1 MSQLQNKH
9 IFLFLISLSIA
20 HLKADTNTPTT
31 QENTVQELTAEQA
44 KEFVRNLSTQQVK
57 NPFVEECITCAEYL
71 DMIIH
76 QLLSININQGM
87 RLAKPL
93 EPVLGYCNG
102 IKQLPA
108 TASAQELYQALSLL
122 NECTTYIIK
131 AIEDLTGKIEEFL
144 PLNIPKEN
152 LSPQDFEEISKK
164 LETNFNVLLQKA
176 REVNQDFIGNLLM
189 NICNQL
195 SQLDRILHTINNNV
209 DNSKIVNKKDIK
221 REIVALRN
229 DIHMVQKEV
238 AGAGSNPEAIKGAFQ
253 YNKAI
258 LTYLADV
265 QAHKYRKWSLM
276 ELASALKRSRLEEDI
291 SMGELFIDIMITN
304 AELDKL
310 EKNAEKIDLTL
321 TNKAARFVGDYVIDP
336 IYRHDL
342 GLYSLAALATVG
354 SGAYFAYAF
363 DQTFFTDPTSKF
375 RKCFGYPDPTANK
388 MVSIPRAELAAT
400 IVRAFRLDPKLL
412 EQMNLDQLQAVAPA
426 TTYEEQVA
434 GMLDVKFLEAAL
446 TQAKRRITNGKIPIS
461 KFDQFL
467 SEYKTGIAA
476 IGVGLFGLAGYAYY
490 KLWTK
495 HNGEWRKKLNVWF
508 EKLKGGAIAK
518 NAEKYDMVISSI
530 TFDDIIGLEYEKS
543 LIYPHL
549 KYIKDPERW
558 DANGLTPPTGI
569 LLTGPTRAG
578 KTFFAKAIC
587 GEIHRQNPDKQIRF
601 VSIDVHDIKA
611 DGINTWMG
619 VAKMLAP
626 CVLFIDEIDLLGL
639 QRSQDKSLLSDFL
652 QALSGITEKDPKRQ
666 VIVVG
671 TTNKPEN
678 IDTALIQSGRFAL
691 EIRFKYPN
699 LKERK
704 EFILK
709 RLEKFAI
716 DPEVFEIDVDKLAR
730 ETHEKSFEDIKLM
743 MDTAFIQVGIKGQI
757 ISQDILESALDVQLR
772 RVIDIDTKQISETEK
787 RLIAAHY
794 AGQTLTHI
802 LLKMEEKIA
811 KATIRQAVVKVKEES
826 VWNQYDNKDH
836 QKQIGLDHGAVFTY
850 FEHDSYDIK
859 NEAENIKKAKT
870 FLGARI
876 AERILTNNCS
886 IHFGW
891 KKNAAYNLIKAI
903 VADGIDIKSISES
916 RQNAICDETDTR
928 LRDYEKEV
936 EVLLRE
942 HIDALA
948 AIAQELYV
956 KQTLSIDQINHI
968 IEKVEKQ
975 EMASAIP
982 SAA

>member
-20 HLKADTNTPTT
+20 HLKADTNTPDA
-31 QENTVQELTAEQA
+31 QENYVQELTAQEA
-44 KEFVRNLSTQQVK
+44 KEMAK
-57 NPFVEECITCAEYL
+57 NPFVEECKACAEYL
-71 DMIIH
+71 DMIIR
-76 QLLSININQGM
+76 QLLSINISQGM
-87 RLAKPL
+87 RLARPL
-93 EPVLGYCNG
+93 EPVLGYCNE
-102 IKQLPA
+102 IKKLPL
-108 TASAQELYQALSLL
+108 TTSAPELYQALALL

-131 AIEDLTGKIEEFL
+131 ALEDTNGKLEEFI

-152 LSPQDFEEISKK
+152 LAAQDFEEISKN
-164 LETNFNVLLQKA
+164 LETNFNSLLQKA
-176 REVNQDFIGNLLM
+176 RETNQDFIGNLLM
-189 NICNQL
+189 NVCNQL
-195 SQLDRILHTINNNV
+195 SQLDRILQTINNNV

-238 AGAGSNPEAIKGAFQ
+238 AGAGSNPDAIKGAFQ

-265 QAHKYRKWSLM
+265 QAHKYRKWSLI

-291 SMGELFIDIMITN
+291 SLGELFIDIMMTN
-304 AELDKL
+304 SELDKL

-321 TNKAARFVGDYVIDP
+321 TNRAARFVGDYVVDP
-336 IYRHDL
+336 VQRYNLHTYAMI
-342 GLYSLAALATVG
+342 LAG
-354 SGAYFAYAF
+354 GAFFGTYYFDDNF
-363 DQTFFTDPTSKF
+363 CVSKDHWFRQLFGFRTHRLKTDEGVVYQ
-375 RKCFGYPDPTANK
+375 RDPNK
-388 MVSIPRAELAAT
+388 P
-400 IVRAFRLDPKLL
+400 
-412 EQMNLDQLQAVAPA
+412 
-426 TTYEEQVA
+426 
-434 GMLDVKFLEAAL
+434 VKWL
-446 TQAKRRITNGKIPIS
+446 GKIDDFLHDQWHIVTPIGYLLCS
-461 KFDQFL
+461 AIKESAQAEWKNKKPVIAKKIGIWFD
-467 SEYKTGIAA
+467 
-476 IGVGLFGLAGYAYY
+476 
-490 KLWTK
+490 
-495 HNGEWRKKLNVWF
+495 
-508 EKLKGGAIAK
+508 KLKGGAIAK

-543 LIYPHL
+543 LVYPHL

-569 LLTGPTRAG
+569 LLTGPTRSG

-611 DGINTWMG
+611 DGIATWMG

-743 MDTAFIQVGIKGQI
+743 LDTAFIQVGIKGQI

-787 RLIAAHY
+787 RLLAAHY
-794 AGQTLTHI
+794 AGQTLVH
-802 LLKMEEKIA
+802 LLLNMEEKIA

-859 NEAENIKKAKT
+859 NESENIKKAKT

-886 IHFGW
+886 ILFGW
-891 KKNAAYNLIKAI
+891 KKNAAYNLVKAI
-903 VADGIDIKSISES
+903 VADGIDMKATSES
-916 RQNAICDETDTR
+916 RQNAICDETDAR
-928 LRDYEKEV
+928 IREFEKEV
-936 EVLLRE
+936 EALLKD
-942 HIDALA
+942 HKDTLA
-948 AIAQELYV
+948 AIAQELYT
-956 KQTLSIDQINHI
+956 KQTLTIDQITHI
-968 IEKVEKQ
+968 IAKVEGK
-975 EMASAIP
+975 EVTAPATP
-982 SAA
+982 AVA

>member
-20 HLKADTNTPTT
+20 HLKADTNIPAS
-31 QENTVQELTAEQA
+31 QENEVQELTADQAKELATSLTTEQA
-44 KEFVRNLSTQQVK
+44 KEFK
-57 NPFVEECITCAEYL
+57 NPFVDECKACAEYL
-71 DMIIH
+71 DMIIR

-102 IKQLPA
+102 IKQLPV

-122 NECTTYIIK
+122 TECTAYIIK
-131 AIEDLTGKIEEFL
+131 AIEDSSGKIEEFL
-144 PLNIPKEN
+144 PLNTPKEN
-152 LSPQDFEEISKK
+152 LTPQDFEEISKK
-164 LETNFNVLLQKA
+164 LETNFNALLQKA
-176 REVNQDFIGNLLM
+176 REVNQDFIGTLLM
-189 NICNQL
+189 HVCDQL
-195 SQLDRILHTINNNV
+195 NQLDRILQTINNNV
-209 DNSKIVNKKDIK
+209 DNSSIVNKKDIK
-221 REIVALRN
+221 KEIMALRN
-229 DIHMVQKEV
+229 DLRQVQKEV
-238 AGAGSNPEAIKGAFQ
+238 ASAGSNPDAIKGAFQ
-253 YNKAI
+253 YNKAV
-258 LTYLADV
+258 LAYLADA
-265 QAHKYRKWSLM
+265 QAHRYRKWSLM
-276 ELASALKRSRLEEDI
+276 DLASAFNRTRLDDDI
-291 SMGELFIDIMITN
+291 SLGELYIDIMMTN
-304 AELDKL
+304 GALAQL
-310 EKNAEKIDLTL
+310 EKNAEKIDLSL
-321 TNKAARFVGDYVIDP
+321 VNRSARFISDYIVDP
-336 IYRHDL
+336 LQR
-342 GLYSLAALATVG
+342 YSLDTYSMMALAAG
-354 SGAYFAYAF
+354 FYGAYYF
-363 DQTFFTDPTSKF
+363 DDYFFTDQNSLFRRIIKF
-375 RKCFGYPDPTANK
+375 RNHSLGKTAFGPIENPK
-388 MVSIPRAELAAT
+388 MPH
-400 IVRAFRLDPKLL
+400 LD
-412 EQMNLDQLQAVAPA
+412 
-426 TTYEEQVA
+426 
-434 GMLDVKFLEAAL
+434 
-446 TQAKRRITNGKIPIS
+446 
-461 KFDQFL
+461 
-467 SEYKTGIAA
+467 
-476 IGVGLFGLAGYAYY
+476 
-490 KLWTK
+490 K
-495 HNGEWRKKLNVWF
+495 HNPNFNKPIGLLGSAEGFIYDQYHSITPLGAGLCFLIVNQLKAEWKDKKPKIIKRLGVWF
-508 EKLKGGAIAK
+508 DKLKGGAIAK
-518 NAEKYDMVISSI
+518 NAEKYDFVISSI

-543 LIYPHL
+543 LVYPHL

-794 AGQTLTHI
+794 AGQTLAHI
-802 LLKMEEKIA
+802 LLNMEEKIA
-811 KATIRQAVVKVKEES
+811 KTTIRQAVVKVKEES

-859 NEAENIKKAKT
+859 NETENIKKAKT

-903 VADGIDIKSISES
+903 VADGIDIKATSES
-916 RQNAICDETDTR
+916 RQNAICDETDAR
-928 LRDYEKEV
+928 LRDYEKEI

-942 HIDALA
+942 HVDALA
-948 AIAQELYV
+948 AIAKELYA
-956 KQTLSIDQINHI
+956 KQTLTIDQITHI

-975 EMASAIP
+975 EMALPAP
-982 SAA
+982 SAANA

>member
-1 MSQLQNKH
+1 MSPLQNKH

-20 HLKADTNTPTT
+20 HLKADTNTLVS
-31 QENTVQELTAEQA
+31 QENETQELTAEQA
-44 KEFVRNLSTQQVK
+44 KELAHNLATQQAKEHK
-57 NPFVEECITCAEYL
+57 NPFVDECRACAEYL
-71 DMIIH
+71 DMIIR
-76 QLLSININQGM
+76 QLVSININQGM

-93 EPVLGYCNG
+93 EPVLGYCNT
-102 IKQLPA
+102 IKQLPV

-122 NECTTYIIK
+122 NECTTYIVK
-131 AIEDLTGKIEEFL
+131 AIEDSTGKIEEFL
-144 PLNIPKEN
+144 PLNMSKDN
-152 LSPQDFEEISKK
+152 LNTQDFEEISKK
-164 LETNFNVLLQKA
+164 LETNFNALLQKA
-176 REVNQDFIGNLLM
+176 REVNQDFIGTLLM
-189 NICNQL
+189 HVCDQL
-195 SQLDRILHTINNNV
+195 NQLDRILQTINNNV
-209 DNSKIVNKKDIK
+209 DNSSIVNKKDIK
-221 REIVALRN
+221 KEIMALRN
-229 DIHMVQKEV
+229 DLRQVQKEV
-238 AGAGSNPEAIKGAFQ
+238 ASAGSDPDAIKGAFQ
-253 YNKAI
+253 YNKAV
-258 LTYLADV
+258 LTYLADA
-265 QAHKYRKWSLM
+265 QAHKYRKWSLID
-276 ELASALKRSRLEEDI
+276 LATAFKRSRLDDDI
-291 SMGELFIDIMITN
+291 SLGELYIDIMMTN
-304 AELDKL
+304 GALAQL
-310 EKNAEKIDLTL
+310 EKNAEKIDLSMVNRT
-321 TNKAARFVGDYVIDP
+321 ARFVSDYIVDP
-336 IYRHDL
+336 LQR
-342 GLYSLAALATVG
+342 YSLDTYSMMAVAAG
-354 SGAYFAYAF
+354 FYGAYYF
-363 DQTFFTDPTSKF
+363 DDYFFTDQNSLFRRIIKF
-375 RKCFGYPDPTANK
+375 RNHSLGKTAFGPIENPK
-388 MVSIPRAELAAT
+388 MPH
-400 IVRAFRLDPKLL
+400 LDPHNPNFNKPIGLL
-412 EQMNLDQLQAVAPA
+412 GSVEGFIYDQYHSITPLG
-426 TTYEEQVA
+426 A
-434 GMLDVKFLEAAL
+434 GLCFLIANQLKSEW
-446 TQAKRRITNGKIPIS
+446 KDKKPKII
-461 KFDQFL
+461 
-467 SEYKTGIAA
+467 
-476 IGVGLFGLAGYAYY
+476 
-490 KLWTK
+490 
-495 HNGEWRKKLNVWF
+495 KKMGVWF
-508 EKLKGGAIAK
+508 DKLKGGAIAK
-518 NAEKYDMVISSI
+518 NAEKYDFVISSI

-794 AGQTLTHI
+794 AGQTLAHI
-802 LLKMEEKIA
+802 LLNMEEKIA

-903 VADGIDIKSISES
+903 VADGIDIKATSES
-916 RQNAICDETDTR
+916 RQNAICDETDAR
-928 LRDYEKEV
+928 LREYEKEI

-942 HIDALA
+942 HKDALA
-948 AIAQELYV
+948 AIAQELYA
-956 KQTLSIDQINHI
+956 KQTLTIDQINHI
-968 IEKVEKQ
+968 IEKIEKQ
-975 EMASAIP
+975 ELALAT
-982 SAA
+982 AVA

>member
-1 MSQLQNKH
+1 MSPLQNKL

-20 HLKADTNTPTT
+20 DLKADTNTLIS
-31 QENTVQELTAEQA
+31 QENEIQELSAEQA
-44 KEFVRNLSTQQVK
+44 KDLANDLAAQQTKEHK
-57 NPFVEECITCAEYL
+57 NPFVDECRACAEYL
-71 DMIIH
+71 DMIIR
-76 QLLSININQGM
+76 QLVSININQGM

-93 EPVLGYCNG
+93 EPVLGYCNT
-102 IKQLPA
+102 IKLLPV
-108 TASAQELYQALSLL
+108 TASAQELYQALLLL
-122 NECTTYIIK
+122 NECTTYIVK
-131 AIEDLTGKIEEFL
+131 AIEDSTGKIEEFL
-144 PLNIPKEN
+144 PLNMPKDN
-152 LSPQDFEEISKK
+152 LNTQDFEEISKK
-164 LETNFNVLLQKA
+164 LETNFNALLQKA
-176 REVNQDFIGNLLM
+176 REVNQDFIGTLLM
-189 NICNQL
+189 HVCDQL
-195 SQLDRILHTINNNV
+195 NQLDRILQTINNNV
-209 DNSKIVNKKDIK
+209 DNSSIVNKKDIK
-221 REIVALRN
+221 KEIMALRN
-229 DIHMVQKEV
+229 DLRQVQKEV
-238 AGAGSNPEAIKGAFQ
+238 ASAGSDPDAIKGAFQ
-253 YNKAI
+253 YNKAV
-258 LTYLADV
+258 LTYLADA
-265 QAHKYRKWSLM
+265 QAHKYRKWSLQD
-276 ELASALKRSRLEEDI
+276 LATAFKRSRLDDDI
-291 SMGELFIDIMITN
+291 SLGELYIDIMMTN
-304 AELDKL
+304 GSLAQL
-310 EKNAEKIDLTL
+310 EKNAEKIDLSMVNRT
-321 TNKAARFVGDYVIDP
+321 ARFVGDYVVEP
-336 IYRHDL
+336 IQRYNLHTYGMVAL
-342 GLYSLAALATVG
+342 GTAFFG
-354 SGAYFAYAF
+354 SYYF
-363 DQTFFTDPTSKF
+363 DDNFFTDQNSWF
-375 RKCFGYPDPTANK
+375 RKAFGFRTH
-388 MVSIPRAELAAT
+388 R
-400 IVRAFRLDPKLL
+400 VRTD
-412 EQMNLDQLQAVAPA
+412 NG
-426 TTYEEQVA
+426 T
-434 GMLDVKFLEAAL
+434 FLE
-446 TQAKRRITNGKIPIS
+446 KDPNKPVKWVGKIDDFLHDQWHIVTPIGYLLCTAIKDS
-461 KFDQFL
+461 VQAEWKD
-467 SEYKTGIAA
+467 KKPKIA
-476 IGVGLFGLAGYAYY
+476 
-490 KLWTK
+490 
-495 HNGEWRKKLNVWF
+495 KKLGIWF
-508 EKLKGGAIAK
+508 DKLKGGAIAK
-518 NAEKYDMVISSI
+518 NAEKYDFVISSI
-530 TFDDIIGLEYEKS
+530 TFDDVIGLEYEKS

-716 DPEVFEIDVDKLAR
+716 DPAVFEIDVDKLAR

-794 AGQTLTHI
+794 AGQTLSHI
-802 LLKMEEKIA
+802 LLNMEEKIA

-891 KKNAAYNLIKAI
+891 KKNAAYNLIKTI
-903 VADGIDIKSISES
+903 VADGIDLKSTSES
-916 RQNAICDETDTR
+916 RQNAICDETDAR
-928 LRDYEKEV
+928 LREYEKEI
-936 EVLLRE
+936 EVILRE
-942 HIDALA
+942 HKDTLA

-956 KQTLSIDQINHI
+956 KQTLTIDQINHI
-968 IEKVEKQ
+968 IEKIEKQ
-975 EMASAIP
+975 EVAPTTSVA
-982 SAA
+982 

>member
-1 MSQLQNKH
+1 MSQFKNKY
-9 IFLFLISLSIA
+9 IFLLLISLSIA
-20 HLKADTNTPTT
+20 NLKADTNTTNAPVE
-31 QENTVQELTAEQA
+31 QDSYIQELTAEQA
-44 KEFVRNLSTQQVK
+44 KELAD
-57 NPFVEECITCAEYL
+57 NPFVAECKACAEYL
-71 DMIIH
+71 DMIIR
-76 QLLSININQGM
+76 QLISININQNM

-93 EPVLGYCNG
+93 EPVLGYCND
-102 IKQLPA
+102 IKQLPV
-108 TASAQELYQALSLL
+108 TASAQELYQTLSLL
-122 NECTTYIIK
+122 NESCNYIIK
-131 AIEDLTGKIEEFL
+131 AIEDTTGKTEEFL
-144 PLNIPKEN
+144 PLNAPKEN
-152 LSPQDFEEISKK
+152 LNGQDFEDISKK
-164 LETNFNVLLQKA
+164 LETSFNALVQKT
-176 REVNQDFIGNLLM
+176 REVNQDFVGNLLM
-189 NICNQL
+189 HVCDQL
-195 SQLDRILHTINNNV
+195 NQLDRILQLINNNV
-209 DNSKIVNKKDIK
+209 DNSAIVNKKDIK
-221 REIVALRN
+221 KEIMALRN
-229 DIHMVQKEV
+229 DLRQVQKGV
-238 AGAGSNPEAIKGAFQ
+238 AGAGSDLDAIRGAFQ
-253 YNKAI
+253 YNKVVLA
-258 LTYLADV
+258 YLMDA
-265 QAHKYRKWSLM
+265 QNHRYRKWSLM
-276 ELASALKRSRLEEDI
+276 DLATAFKRNRLEEDI
-291 SMGELFIDIMITN
+291 SPAELYIDIMMTN
-304 AELDKL
+304 GGLAQL
-310 EKNAEKIDLTL
+310 EKNAEKIDLSF
-321 TNKAARFVGDYVIDP
+321 TNRAARFVGDNIVDP
-336 IYRHDL
+336 IYRYDL
-342 GLYSLAALATVG
+342 GLFSLAALTTVG
-354 SGAYFAYAF
+354 TGTYVAYAF
-363 DQTFFTDPTSKF
+363 DQTFFKSPLSPF
-375 RKCFGYPDPTANK
+375 RKLFGYPDPTINK
-388 MVSIPRAELAAT
+388 MLSVPPQSIIAAIARAY
-400 IVRAFRLDPKLL
+400 RLDPKIA
-412 EQMNLDQLQAVAPA
+412 EQINAATLMPVQPAGNYEDQVD
-426 TTYEEQVA
+426 
-434 GMLDVKFLEAAL
+434 GILDVKMLEAAL
-446 TQAKRRITNGKIPIS
+446 TQAKRRITNGIIPIS

-467 SEYKTGIAA
+467 SEHKTGTAA
-476 IGVGLFGLAGYAYY
+476 VGVGLFGLATYAYY
-490 KLWTK
+490 KIWAK
-495 HNGEWRKKLNVWF
+495 HGNDWKKNLNRWF

-518 NAEKYDMVISSI
+518 NAEKYDFVISSI

-704 EFILK
+704 EFIRK

-716 DPEVFEIDVDKLAR
+716 DPEVFEIDIDKLAR
-730 ETHEKSFEDIKLM
+730 ETHEKSFEDIKLV

-802 LLKMEEKIA
+802 LLNMEEKIA
-811 KATIRQAVVKVKEES
+811 KTTIRQAVVKVKEES
-826 VWNQYDNKDH
+826 VWTQYDNKDH
-836 QKQIGLDHGAVFTY
+836 QKQIGLDHGALFTY
-850 FEHDSYDIK
+850 FENDSYDIK
-859 NEAENIKKAKT
+859 NEVENIKKAKT

-876 AERILTNNCS
+876 AERILTHNCS

-891 KKNAAYNLIKAI
+891 KKNAAYNIVKAI
-903 VADGIDIKSISES
+903 VADGVDIKSTSES
-916 RQNAICDETDTR
+916 RQNAICDETDGR
-928 LRDYEKEV
+928 LKEFEKEV
-936 EVLLRE
+936 EALLLE
-942 HIDALA
+942 HKDTLA
-948 AIAQELYV
+948 AIAQELYT
-956 KQTLSIDQINHI
+956 KQALTLDQVQKI

-975 EMASAIP
+975 EMAAP
-982 SAA
+982 VTQAA